1 MLNEEKIRL
10 MTEIAMFEKK
20 EGKHIFPYHKYF
32 KSDYISSHLMA
43 AFFGYT
49 FCCCLA
55 AVLWGLYHLEELL
68 SSLQMEMLLDLGK
81 HFALLYF
88 AGLLLYLLLVFFV
101 YRRRYAYARGG
112 MRVYVAK
119 LRRLEKRYMQQNR
132 EREITKE
139 GIRHD
144 RSSGI

>member
-1 MLNEEKIRL
+1 
-10 MTEIAMFEKK
+10 
-20 EGKHIFPYHKYF
+20 
-32 KSDYISSHLMA
+32 MA

-88 AGLLLYLLLVFFV
+88 AGLLLYLLLVFSFTD
-101 YRRRYAYARGG
+101 GG
-112 MRVYVAK
+112 MRMPEAVCGC
-119 LRRLEKRYMQQNR
+119 MW
-132 EREITKE
+132 
-139 GIRHD
+139 
-144 RSSGI
+144 RS